1 MDRFIVTI
9 IKHTRTHIT
18 NLKSNMDRFIDDKLV
33 LKKEFFE
40 HLKSNMDRFIVK
52 LNVAGSRFCR
62 I

>member
-18 NLKSNMDRFIDDKLV
+18 NLKSNMDRCIDDKLV